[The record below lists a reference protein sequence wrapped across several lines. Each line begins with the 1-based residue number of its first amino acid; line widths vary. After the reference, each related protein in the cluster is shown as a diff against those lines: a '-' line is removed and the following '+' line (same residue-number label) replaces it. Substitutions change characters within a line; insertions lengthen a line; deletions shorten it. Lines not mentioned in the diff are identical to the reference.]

1 MLSVANSVILT
12 RALVELNAAQA
23 GDVVQPDL
31 LQLALDTENQ
41 ILDEWNSEREKVYA
55 DSFLPFTLTPNLN
68 PHTIGPVAPAGA
80 TWTTTQAPIKI
91 NGIKV
96 AVSTTSPVSYR
107 FCTPRDAAWFQ
118 ALVTP
123 GLTADVPTDFFFDPT
138 WTTTAPFGSV
148 YFYPVP
154 TVAHAVQLWC
164 RIVLGQLTMNQTISL
179 PPGYNRALMLSTA
192 KALSAPLRKQW
203 STLQEQQL
211 IKALRQIAS
220 NNTVVPRI
228 RTLDSG
234 MPRGNGSGLPN
245 FMWPDGSL
253 TGR

>member
-1 MLSVANSVILT
+1 MLSVATSVILT
-12 RALVELNAAQA
+12 RALVELNAADA
-23 GDVVQPDL
+23 GGTLQPEL
-31 LQLALDTENQ
+31 EALAIDTLNQ
-41 ILDEWNSEREKVYA
+41 ILDEWNSERERVYA

-68 PHTIGPVAPAGA
+68 PHTIGPAAPAGA
-80 TWTTTQAPIKI
+80 TWTTTQAPIAI

-96 AVSTTSPVSYR
+96 VVSSSTPVSYR

-123 GLTADVPTDFFFDPT
+123 GLTADFPTDFYYDPT
-138 WTTTAPFGSV
+138 WTTAAPFGSV
-148 YFYPVP
+148 YLWPVP
-154 TVAHAVQLWC
+154 TVAYDVQVWC
-164 RIVLGQLTMNQTISL
+164 RIVLAQLTANQAISL
-179 PPGYNRALMLSTA
+179 PPGYNRALMLSLA
-192 KALSAPLRKQW
+192 KALSAPLKKQW
-203 STLQEQQL
+203 SGLQEQQL
-211 IKALRQIAS
+211 TKALRQIAS

-234 MPRGNGSGLPN
+234 MPRGNGQGLPN